1 MASSTACATCAS
13 SYDSPIDPISEKP
26 LLPGRYLSCCTRS
39 ICARCLNQ
47 NKRYETYCP
56 YCQISSESSLLPQG
70 LRDPPAYS
78 PLNDQ
83 GVPPPES
90 KPPILTSNDDEDEL
104 PAYSQHQPVQPPPEK
119 QEQDQERAPDVLH
132 FLTPSDTLS
141 SLALAYK
148 VPLPALRKANNV
160 FSDHLI
166 QGRRTVI
173 IPGEFY
179 KGGVSLSPQPPE
191 GEEEEMR
198 RNKVRRWMVSCK
210 VADVPPR
217 LRYDVALLYLQQ
229 AEWDLE
235 VAVEA
240 YREDE
245 RWEREHP
252 LEAKA
257 KGKKK
262 IAGKTT
268 GEASKT
274 VGMRRFVGLG
284 SRA

>member
-13 SYDSPIDPISEKP
+13 SYDSPIDSISEKP

-56 YCQISSESSLLPQG
+56 YCQISTTPSTLPQG

-78 PLNDQ
+78 SREDQ
-83 GVPPPES
+83 GVPPPQS
-90 KPPILTSNDDEDEL
+90 KPPIPGDEDDEL
-104 PAYSQHQPVQPPPEK
+104 PAYSQHQPVQPPAEK

-132 FLTPSDTLS
+132 FLTPTDTLS

-210 VADVPPR
+210 VAE
-217 LRYDVALLYLQQ
+217 YDVALLYLQQ

-235 VAVEA
+235 NAVEA

-245 RWEREHP
+245 RWEKEHP

-262 IAGKTT
+262 VSGKMN

-284 SRA
+284 SGV

>member
-56 YCQISSESSLLPQG
+56 YCQISTTPSTLPQG

-78 PLNDQ
+78 SLEDQ
-83 GVPPPES
+83 VVPPPES
-90 KPPILTSNDDEDEL
+90 KPPIHKDDEDEEL

-119 QEQDQERAPDVLH
+119 QEQVQERASDVLH

-173 IPGEFY
+173 IPGEYY

-191 GEEEEMR
+191 GEEEEMK

-252 LEAKA
+252 LEAKG

-262 IAGKTT
+262 VSGKMN

-284 SRA
+284 SGA